1 MIVWINGPFGVGKTS
16 VASEL
21 AALLPG
27 SLVFDPELIGSFVC
41 GLLPAELQEP
51 DYQDIAL
58 WRDLTRHIAESTSA
72 LYDRPLIVPMTLVVR
87 DYFIEIVG
95 SLTRSG
101 VDVRHF
107 TLLASRERILERH
120 RGRPDYE
127 EWGEQQLDRCL
138 AALREPAFAVHLD
151 TEDLSPEQV
160 AREIV
165 PRLAT

>member
-1 MIVWINGPFGVGKTS
+1 MIIWVNGPFGVGKTS
-16 VASEL
+16 VATEL
-21 AALLPG
+21 AELLPG
-27 SLVFDPELIGSFVC
+27 SLVFDPELIGTFIR

-58 WRDLTRHIAESTSA
+58 WRDLTRHIAESTA
-72 LYDRPLIVPMTLVVR
+72 NLYDRPLIVPMTLVSR

-101 VDVRHF
+101 CDVRHF

-120 RGRPDYE
+120 RGRADYE

-138 AALREPAFAVHLD
+138 AALSEPAFAVHLD
-151 TEDLSPEQV
+151 TEDSSPGDI

-165 PRLAT
+165 ARLAS